1 MAIRRSPNVR
11 FDYFL
16 RSLPSE
22 LIGRRCEQLMKAAEK
37 EVEQLERKAREDAG
51 LDTEDEKKCDGDG
64 NSQAA
69 LSPIAL
75 PKFKTLRAQKR
86 SAAQREEEAE
96 RQHLEEKVLELEEQ
110 IRVIQDRMKKLNEY
124 SREKTSELVPSAEFP
139 DELLP
144 ELANLIAK
152 SGPASIVF
160 ISNSFAD
167 DHPGQVSKK
176 KIMAKI
182 GDIAV
187 KEKREEEGDT
197 KPCWY
202 VRTEYAHLL
211 DVDTLQYL
219 RLAREEREHNIEEKD
234 REASNCS
241 HVDGDASVNGEE
253 GKEEAGAAGPT
264 GEFVP
269 FPEYDGLEPPR
280 EFKKSFT
287 HFCNGTRKEVKRS
300 LDPTLRKNKVRFHVT
315 AFSFWRHDNAL
326 AHITCIVVL
335 LRSICSNM

>member
-1 MAIRRSPNVR
+1 MAIRRSPNFR

-16 RSLPSE
+16 LSLPSE

-51 LDTEDEKKCDGDG
+51 LVTEDEKNSDGDG
-64 NSQAA
+64 DGDSQERAA
-69 LSPIAL
+69 PPPIAL

-86 SAAQREEEAE
+86 KAAQREEEAE
-96 RQHLEEKVLELEEQ
+96 RQQLEEKVLDLEEQ
-110 IRVIQDRMKKLNEY
+110 IRVIQDRMKELNEY
-124 SREKTSELVPSAEFP
+124 SRETTNQLVLSGEFP

-144 ELANLIAK
+144 ELANLVAK
-152 SGPASIVF
+152 SGPASIAF
-160 ISNSFAD
+160 ISNTFAA

-176 KIMAKI
+176 KIMSKI

-202 VRTEYAHLL
+202 LRTDYAHLL

-219 RLAREEREHNIEEKD
+219 RLAKDEKQHNIEEKD
-234 REASNCS
+234 REASNRS
-241 HVDGDASVNGEE
+241 RLDGDASGDGEE
-253 GKEEAGAAGPT
+253 GHEEAGAAGPD

-269 FPEYDGLEPPR
+269 FPEYDRL
-280 EFKKSFT
+280 
-287 HFCNGTRKEVKRS
+287 
-300 LDPTLRKNKVRFHVT
+300 
-315 AFSFWRHDNAL
+315 
-326 AHITCIVVL
+326 
-335 LRSICSNM
+335 